1 MKFLPFLLFA
11 FLHLLPAQ
19 AQTKLVLENSR
30 SGRQKEIKLG
40 SQVRLRF
47 DTQYEGLTVHQWGRV
62 ISLTDTTLTYVVPLR
77 KDTATVALSQITRI
91 GKYNGLGALALGFG
105 AGAAAGIA
113 AGLADRERDG
123 ERERAR
129 PTTTLLAILGATLLY
144 RGQEAVVYPV
154 RRVNSPDSAW
164 RLKTAL

>member
-19 AQTKLVLENSR
+19 SQTKLVLENSR
-30 SGRQKEIKLG
+30 TGRQKEIKLG

-47 DTQYEGLTVHQWGRV
+47 DTRYEGLTVHQWGRV
-62 ISLTDTTLTYVVPLR
+62 MSLTDTTLTYVAPLR
-77 KDTATVALSQITRI
+77 KDTVTVALSQITRI

-105 AGAAAGIA
+105 AGAAGGIA
-113 AGLADRERDG
+113 AGLAEGDRDG
-123 ERERAR
+123 ERIR

-144 RGQEAVVYPV
+144 RGLEAAVYPV
-154 RRVNSPDSAW
+154 RRVNSPDAAW
-164 RLKTAL
+164 RLKTVL